1 MPTIPTYSPQVSP
14 AESSRP
20 FLKNVESQGREWRET
35 QGLAGD
41 LMKRAKVMREQKTAM
56 ETVDAFSAF
65 SDEWG
70 KFVREE
76 LQKKGEDTFDNV
88 ERAHEHFEK
97 LKGDYGSR
105 YRAEVFEGMYG
116 QMHNVRQGSLNSLAS
131 LQARERYALTE
142 SKYKAAVSTVEQ
154 MIITNQDHETVARAL
169 YGDKKTKVPG
179 LFYLI
184 DQLKPGLDNTQLKAN
199 LEQAVW
205 TKFLEQAAIVRPD
218 DVPVLA
224 NILEDRLSGDIIQK
238 ALSKGEMAEALKD
251 MWANPE
257 KFDSSLYKNLDPLQ
271 KERLT
276 IQAEKLFDTRL
287 KKNIA
292 EQNKAERDADKAH
305 KDMIETND
313 YDVLLKWT
321 QYDPQTGARGI
332 TWPQIEGLM
341 EQRKISIP
349 MYKYLIADKDGT
361 DNPVITGLLASS
373 VEMGKDV
380 SESLKRHLVNGDIS
394 RKTYITMKKN
404 LGDIQYRQALGRLRG
419 AMEPTAMDKWESDR
433 HLKWEEGFSYFHD
446 LISSGKD
453 PWVAADIVLEGY
465 YGDTR
470 RSYTTLPVPKY
481 LDGSRDDIHS
491 IISAEESTMQAFENG
506 EIDSTIYEHEM
517 RLLEKYRGIIREQM
531 QMQIEARNQD
541 RDKNKDDRHRVKKK
555 TRPQY

>member
-1 MPTIPTYSPQVSP
+1 
-14 AESSRP
+14 
-20 FLKNVESQGREWRET
+20 
-35 QGLAGD
+35 
-41 LMKRAKVMREQKTAM
+41 
-56 ETVDAFSAF
+56 
-65 SDEWG
+65 
-70 KFVREE
+70 
-76 LQKKGEDTFDNV
+76 
-88 ERAHEHFEK
+88 
-97 LKGDYGSR
+97 
-105 YRAEVFEGMYG
+105 
-116 QMHNVRQGSLNSLAS
+116 
-131 LQARERYALTE
+131 
-142 SKYKAAVSTVEQ
+142 
-154 MIITNQDHETVARAL
+154 
-169 YGDKKTKVPG
+169 
-179 LFYLI
+179 
-184 DQLKPGLDNTQLKAN
+184 LDNTQLKAN

-481 LDGSRDDIHS
+481 LYGSRDDIHS